1 MNITDFYSQSFS
13 SNTVYRKPTIEEI
26 AQEAAITAAE
36 SVKEECNK
44 DFEEKDPEFASSV
57 ASGITKADIE
67 KWNNKQDAIEN
78 LDEITDAAALVANAL
93 QPDDIDFS
101 YDETHHII
109 TLTVGENQ
117 KTINAADFV
126 KDGMINGVN
135 LNGTNLVLSFNTD
148 AGVDELTVDLSSI
161 IDLSNYYTK
170 DEVDQAIDDI
180 DIPEVH
186 EWALAEQKPTYTANE
201 VGALSADT
209 VIPTVP
215 SNVSEFTN
223 DAGYITSYTETDP
236 VFSASVAA
244 GITSENIS
252 NWNNKLDSFTEE
264 DPVFAASVAA
274 GIQSSDIE
282 NWNSKTDNVGTVT
295 GVKMNNEAL
304 EVNNGVVDLG
314 TVITEHQSLDTYAD
328 GVEYDS
334 GEKKIYLKHGNDR
347 LSNPIDASVFV
358 KDGMVESAVVE
369 NGKLVIS
376 FNGESQKEPISISI
390 SDIFNADNYYT
401 SAQVDNKISEI
412 DIPTVPTNVSELTND
427 AGYLTSFT
435 ETDPTVPAWAKE
447 PNKPTYTAQEVGALP
462 NDTVIPSLDGYA
474 TMEDVVNYCPTIED
488 TRNGNSNGI
497 TGVAPFETLEDGQRI
512 ILHLTYATEPNSTL
526 NLTLSDGTTTGAKDI
541 NYQVPNTVLPQP
553 ISEKYGKYMP
563 NRYVEMTYD
572 KPKNHWVCMTALNA
586 VNKFK
591 TVNNETILGEGNISF
606 TETEPQFN
614 ASAAKDITAED
625 VNAWNNKQNLLTFDE
640 QPMEDSDNPVK
651 SKGIKSY
658 VDAQVAEVINGASVD
673 FDSLGEAQEKYNEL
687 NAKYVALHN
696 VVYSMADG
704 EAATEMNPEYVANTI
719 SSGNRNVVVEKGTL
733 GDVTIPEVTGS
744 TTVTAPMEDGAV
756 VTLTTPNK
764 SFTLTNTSEAQ
775 EPVSVTVNA
784 PYNDNSTS
792 NTTVYLQGEY
802 ENITV
807 ENASIGK
814 ASDREAPVV
823 HNITVNNNV
832 DEDVENPKM
841 KNSTIAA
848 TFTGDDQNPSV
859 VTSNVPALTITNYNA
874 AVDEND
880 SPLTPPSLVIDAE
893 DTTVTLNSKW
903 DEVNAVVSPDTLI
916 VNGSAHINKL
926 TCAQKVLVKVSK
938 ASMID
943 NVIADH
949 TGVNVG
955 YVQIDVD
962 QTNQSQMTTT
972 AECTLVGNIEKTYGW
987 SFSALSSDYPV
998 WILNDKNINITKERV
1013 GVVLLRNRA
1022 CLDVYGN
1029 GNITSQDYGVWT
1041 SGEQCV
1047 ANIYGGN
1054 WVCTTH
1060 ALYAEKGTINVYGGT
1075 FRVTGDDKRYVL
1087 NCLDASYTASPR
1099 KAQINVYGGKFYDFD
1114 PSNSM
1119 SEPNGPVNF
1128 VANGYHVVGP
1138 LTDEIGTYYEV
1149 VAD

>member
-1 MNITDFYSQSFS
+1 MNITDFYSQTFS
-13 SNTVYRKPTIEEI
+13 GNTSYRKPTIEEI
-26 AQEAAITAAE
+26 AQEAANTAAE
-36 SVKEECNK
+36 NVKEECNK
-44 DFEEKDPEFASSV
+44 GFEEKDPEFASSV
-57 ASGITKADIE
+57 ASGITNADIE

-101 YDETHHII
+101 YDEIHHII

-117 KTINAADFV
+117 KTIDAADFV
-126 KDGMINGVN
+126 KDGMVSGVN
-135 LNGTNLVLSFNTD
+135 LDGTNLVLSFNTD
-148 AGVDELTVDLSSI
+148 AGAEDITVDLSSI
-161 IDLSNYYTK
+161 IDLGNYYTK
-170 DEVDQAIDDI
+170 DEVDQAINGI
-180 DIPEVH
+180 DIPNVH
-186 EWALAEQKPTYTANE
+186 EWALAEQKPSYTADE
-201 VGALSADT
+201 VGALPNDVT
-209 VIPTVP
+209 IPTK
-215 SNVSEFTN
+215 VSELIN
-223 DAGYITSYTETDP
+223 DEGYMTSYTETDP
-236 VFSASVAA
+236 VF
-244 GITSENIS
+244 
-252 NWNNKLDSFTEE
+252 
-264 DPVFAASVAA
+264 AASAAA

-282 NWNSKTDNVGTVT
+282 NWNNKLDSFTETDPVFSASAAAGISAEDITNWNNKTDNVGTVT
-295 GVKMNNEAL
+295 GVTMNNEAL
-304 EVNNGVVDLG
+304 EVNNGVVNLG
-314 TVITEHQSLDTYAD
+314 NVITEHQDI
-328 GVEYDS
+328 S
-334 GEKKIYLKHGNDR
+334 GKQDVIND
-347 LSNPIDASVFV
+347 L
-358 KDGMVESAVVE
+358 ESIRSGA
-369 NGKLVIS
+369 
-376 FNGESQKEPISISI
+376 
-390 SDIFNADNYYT
+390 
-401 SAQVDNKISEI
+401 
-412 DIPTVPTNVSELTND
+412 EL
-427 AGYLTSFT
+427 
-435 ETDPTVPAWAKE
+435 
-447 PNKPTYTAQEVGALP
+447 GA
-462 NDTVIPSLDGYA
+462 
-474 TMEDVVNYCPTIED
+474 
-488 TRNGNSNGI
+488 
-497 TGVAPFETLEDGQRI
+497 
-512 ILHLTYATEPNSTL
+512 
-526 NLTLSDGTTTGAKDI
+526 
-541 NYQVPNTVLPQP
+541 
-553 ISEKYGKYMP
+553 
-563 NRYVEMTYD
+563 
-572 KPKNHWVCMTALNA
+572 TALQ
-586 VNKFK
+586 
-591 TVNNETILGEGNISF
+591 SY

-625 VNAWNNKQNLLTFDE
+625 VNAWNNKQDLLTFDE

-719 SSGNRNVVVEKGTL
+719 STGTRNVTVEKGTL

-744 TTVTAPMEDGAV
+744 TTVTAPMAVTPKSGNEDTYSTI
-756 VTLTTPNK
+756 TLTTPNK
-764 SFTLTNTSEAQ
+764 SFTLTNTTPSDEQ
-775 EPVSVTVNA
+775 NPVNVEVDA

-792 NTTVYLQGEY
+792 NTTLYLQGEY

-848 TFTGDDQNPSV
+848 TFTGDAQNPSV
-859 VTSNVPALTITNYNA
+859 VTSNVPTLTITNYNK
-874 AVDEND
+874 AVDGDDN
-880 SPLTPPSLVIDAE
+880 PITPPSLVIDAE

-943 NVIADH
+943 DVIADH

-962 QTNQSQMTTT
+962 QTNQSQMTNT

-998 WILNDKNINITKERV
+998 WILNDKTINITKERF
-1013 GVVLLRNRA
+1013 GVVMLRNRA
-1022 CLDVYGN
+1022 RLDVYGN

-1128 VANGYHVVGP
+1128 VANGYHVVQG
-1138 LTDEIGTYYEV
+1138 TDDIGTYYEV

>member
-1 MNITDFYSQSFS
+1 MNITDFYSQTFS
-13 SNTVYRKPTIEEI
+13 GNTSYRKPTIEEI
-26 AQEAAITAAE
+26 AQEAANTAAE
-36 SVKEECNK
+36 NVKEECNK

-57 ASGITKADIE
+57 ASGITNADIE

-78 LDEITDAAALVANAL
+78 LDEITDAAVLAANAL

-117 KTINAADFV
+117 KTIDAADFV
-126 KDGMINGVN
+126 KDGMISGVN
-135 LNGTNLVLSFNTD
+135 LDGTNLVLSFNTD
-148 AGVDELTVDLSSI
+148 AGADEITVDLSSI
-161 IDLSNYYTK
+161 IDLGNYYTK
-170 DEVDQAIDDI
+170 GEVDRAINGI
-180 DIPEVH
+180 DIPNVP
-186 EWALAEQKPTYTANE
+186 EWALAEQKPTYTADE
-201 VGALSADT
+201 VGALPNDV

-215 SNVSEFTN
+215 TNISAFTN
-223 DAGYITSYTETDP
+223 DAGYLITETEPQFNASVAKDITAENINAWNNKLDSFTETDP
-236 VFSASVAA
+236 VFSASAAA
-244 GITSENIS
+244 GISA
-252 NWNNKLDSFTEE
+252 E
-264 DPVFAASVAA
+264 D
-274 GIQSSDIE
+274 IT

-295 GVKMNNEAL
+295 GVTMNNEAL
-304 EVNNGVVDLG
+304 EVNNGVVNLG
-314 TVITEHQSLDTYAD
+314 NVITEHQDISGKQDVIENLDT
-328 GVEYDS
+328 
-334 GEKKIYLKHGNDR
+334 I
-347 LSNPIDASVFV
+347 I
-358 KDGMVESAVVE
+358 
-369 NGKLVIS
+369 
-376 FNGESQKEPISISI
+376 
-390 SDIFNADNYYT
+390 
-401 SAQVDNKISEI
+401 
-412 DIPTVPTNVSELTND
+412 
-427 AGYLTSFT
+427 AGAAL
-435 ETDPTVPAWAKE
+435 
-447 PNKPTYTAQEVGALP
+447 GA
-462 NDTVIPSLDGYA
+462 
-474 TMEDVVNYCPTIED
+474 
-488 TRNGNSNGI
+488 
-497 TGVAPFETLEDGQRI
+497 
-512 ILHLTYATEPNSTL
+512 
-526 NLTLSDGTTTGAKDI
+526 
-541 NYQVPNTVLPQP
+541 
-553 ISEKYGKYMP
+553 
-563 NRYVEMTYD
+563 
-572 KPKNHWVCMTALNA
+572 TALQ
-586 VNKFK
+586 
-591 TVNNETILGEGNISF
+591 SY

-614 ASAAKDITAED
+614 ASVASEISSEDINT
-625 VNAWNNKQNLLTFDE
+625 WNGKQDALTFDN

-802 ENITV
+802 ENIIV

-859 VTSNVPALTITNYNA
+859 VTSNVPALTITNYNK

-880 SPLTPPSLVIDAE
+880 NPLTPPSLVIDAE

-943 NVIADH
+943 DVIADH

-955 YVQIDVD
+955 YVQIEVN
-962 QTNQSQMTTT
+962 QSNQSQMTNT

-998 WILNDKNINITKERV
+998 WILNDKSINITKERF
-1013 GVVLLRNRA
+1013 GVVMLRNRA
-1022 CLDVYGN
+1022 RLDVYGN

-1054 WVCTTH
+1054 WVCSTH

-1138 LTDEIGTYYEV
+1138 LTDDGGSYYEV

>member
-26 AQEAAITAAE
+26 AQEAAVTAAE
-36 SVKEECNK
+36 SVKEECK
-44 DFEEKDPEFASSV
+44 KEFEEKDPEFASSV
-57 ASGITKADIE
+57 ASGITNADIE

-78 LDEITDAAALVANAL
+78 LDEITDAAALAANAL

-101 YDETHHII
+101 YDETNHVI

-126 KDGMINGVN
+126 KDGMISGVT
-135 LNGTNLVLSFNTD
+135 LDGTNLVLSFNTD
-148 AGVDELTVDLSSI
+148 AGAENITVDLSSI

-170 DEVDQAIDDI
+170 DEVDQAINDI
-180 DIPEVH
+180 DIPNVP
-186 EWALAEQKPTYTANE
+186 EWALDPEKPSYTAEE
-201 VGALSADT
+201 VGALPNNV

-215 SNVSEFTN
+215 TDVSAF
-223 DAGYITSYTETDP
+223 
-236 VFSASVAA
+236 
-244 GITSENIS
+244 
-252 NWNNKLDSFTEE
+252 
-264 DPVFAASVAA
+264 
-274 GIQSSDIE
+274 
-282 NWNSKTDNVGTVT
+282 
-295 GVKMNNEAL
+295 
-304 EVNNGVVDLG
+304 
-314 TVITEHQSLDTYAD
+314 
-328 GVEYDS
+328 
-334 GEKKIYLKHGNDR
+334 
-347 LSNPIDASVFV
+347 
-358 KDGMVESAVVE
+358 
-369 NGKLVIS
+369 
-376 FNGESQKEPISISI
+376 
-390 SDIFNADNYYT
+390 
-401 SAQVDNKISEI
+401 
-412 DIPTVPTNVSELTND
+412 TND
-427 AGYLTSFT
+427 AGYLT
-435 ETDPTVPAWAKE
+435 V
-447 PNKPTYTAQEVGALP
+447 
-462 NDTVIPSLDGYA
+462 
-474 TMEDVVNYCPTIED
+474 
-488 TRNGNSNGI
+488 
-497 TGVAPFETLEDGQRI
+497 
-512 ILHLTYATEPNSTL
+512 
-526 NLTLSDGTTTGAKDI
+526 
-541 NYQVPNTVLPQP
+541 
-553 ISEKYGKYMP
+553 
-563 NRYVEMTYD
+563 
-572 KPKNHWVCMTALNA
+572 
-586 VNKFK
+586 
-591 TVNNETILGEGNISF
+591 
-606 TETEPQFN
+606 ETEPQFN
-614 ASAAKDITAED
+614 ASAAKDITAENINTWNNKLDSFTELDPVFTASVAAGISAEDITNWNSKTDNVGTVTGVTMNNEALEVNDGVVNLGNVITEHQDISGKQDVIDDLASIRSGAALGATALQTETEPQFNASAAKNITAED
-625 VNAWNNKQNLLTFDE
+625 VNAWNDKQNLLTFDE

-719 SSGNRNVVVEKGTL
+719 ASGNRNAVVEKGTL

-784 PYNDNSTS
+784 PYNDNSSS

-848 TFTGDDQNPSV
+848 TFTGDEQNPSV
-859 VTSNVPALTITNYNA
+859 VTSNVPALTITNYNK

-880 SPLTPPSLVIDAE
+880 NPLTPPSLVIDAE

-943 NVIADH
+943 DVIADH

-955 YVQIDVD
+955 YVQIEVD
-962 QTNQSQMTTT
+962 QSNQSQMTNT

-998 WILNDKNINITKERV
+998 WILNGNNITIQKERV
-1013 GVVLLRNRA
+1013 GVVMLRNRA
-1022 CLDVYGN
+1022 RLDVYGE
-1029 GNITSQDYGVWT
+1029 GTITSQDYGIWT
-1041 SGEQCV
+1041 SGEECV
-1047 ANIYGGN
+1047 ANVYGGN
-1054 WVCTTH
+1054 WVCVAH

-1087 NCLDASYTASPR
+1087 NCLDASYTSNPR
-1099 KAQINVYGGKFYDFD
+1099 KAHINVYGGKFYDFD

-1128 VANGYHVVGP
+1128 VANGYHVVQG
-1138 LTDEIGTYYEV
+1138 TDEIGTYYEV

>member
-1 MNITDFYSQSFS
+1 MNITDFYSQTFS
-13 SNTVYRKPTIEEI
+13 GNTSYRKPTIEEI
-26 AQEAAITAAE
+26 AQEAANTAAE
-36 SVKEECNK
+36 NVKEECNK
-44 DFEEKDPEFASSV
+44 GFEEKDPEFASSV
-57 ASGITKADIE
+57 ASGITNADIE

-78 LDEITDAAALVANAL
+78 LDEITDAAALAANAL
-93 QPDDIDFS
+93 QPEDIDFS
-101 YDETHHII
+101 YDESNHII

-117 KTINAADFV
+117 KTIDAADFV
-126 KDGMINGVN
+126 KDGMISGVN
-135 LNGTNLVLSFNTD
+135 LDGTNLVLSFNTD
-148 AGVDELTVDLSSI
+148 AGAEDITVDLSSI
-161 IDLSNYYTK
+161 IDLGNYYTK
-170 DEVDQAIDDI
+170 DEVDQAINGI
-180 DIPEVH
+180 DIPNVP
-186 EWALAEQKPTYTANE
+186 EWALADHKPSYTADE
-201 VGALSADT
+201 VGALPNDV

-215 SNVSEFTN
+215 TNISAFTN
-223 DAGYITSYTETDP
+223 DAGYLTTETEPQFNESAAKDITAENINAWNNKLDSFTETDP
-236 VFSASVAA
+236 VFSASAAA
-244 GITSENIS
+244 GISA
-252 NWNNKLDSFTEE
+252 E
-264 DPVFAASVAA
+264 D
-274 GIQSSDIE
+274 IT

-295 GVKMNNEAL
+295 GVTMNNEAL
-304 EVNNGVVDLG
+304 EVNNGVVNLG
-314 TVITEHQSLDTYAD
+314 NVITEHQDISGKQDVIENLDT
-328 GVEYDS
+328 
-334 GEKKIYLKHGNDR
+334 I
-347 LSNPIDASVFV
+347 I
-358 KDGMVESAVVE
+358 
-369 NGKLVIS
+369 
-376 FNGESQKEPISISI
+376 
-390 SDIFNADNYYT
+390 
-401 SAQVDNKISEI
+401 
-412 DIPTVPTNVSELTND
+412 
-427 AGYLTSFT
+427 AGAAL
-435 ETDPTVPAWAKE
+435 
-447 PNKPTYTAQEVGALP
+447 GA
-462 NDTVIPSLDGYA
+462 
-474 TMEDVVNYCPTIED
+474 
-488 TRNGNSNGI
+488 
-497 TGVAPFETLEDGQRI
+497 
-512 ILHLTYATEPNSTL
+512 
-526 NLTLSDGTTTGAKDI
+526 
-541 NYQVPNTVLPQP
+541 
-553 ISEKYGKYMP
+553 
-563 NRYVEMTYD
+563 
-572 KPKNHWVCMTALNA
+572 TALQ
-586 VNKFK
+586 
-591 TVNNETILGEGNISF
+591 SY

-614 ASAAKDITAED
+614 ASTAKDITAED

-719 SSGNRNVVVEKGTL
+719 AGGNRNVVVEKGTL
-733 GDVTIPEVTGS
+733 GDVTIPAVTGS

-792 NTTVYLQGEY
+792 NTTLYLQGEY

-848 TFTGDDQNPSV
+848 TFTGDAQNPSV
-859 VTSNVPALTITNYNA
+859 VTSNVPALTITNYNK
-874 AVDEND
+874 AVDENED
-880 SPLTPPSLVIDAE
+880 PLTPPSLVIDAE

-943 NVIADH
+943 DVIADH

-962 QTNQSQMTTT
+962 QTNQSQMTNT

-998 WILNDKNINITKERV
+998 WILNDKNINITKERF
-1013 GVVLLRNRA
+1013 GVVMLRNRA
-1022 CLDVYGN
+1022 RLDVYGN

-1128 VANGYHVVGP
+1128 VANGYHVVQG
-1138 LTDEIGTYYEV
+1138 TDDIGTYYEV

>member
-1 MNITDFYSQSFS
+1 MNITDFYSQTFS
-13 SNTVYRKPTIEEI
+13 GNTSYRKPTIEEI
-26 AQEAAITAAE
+26 AQEAANTAAE
-36 SVKEECNK
+36 NVKEECNK
-44 DFEEKDPEFASSV
+44 DFEEKDPEFASSA
-57 ASGITKADIE
+57 ASGITNADIE

-78 LDEITDAAALVANAL
+78 LDEITDAAANAL

-117 KTINAADFV
+117 KTIDAADFV
-126 KDGMINGVN
+126 KDGMISGVN
-135 LNGTNLVLSFNTD
+135 LDGTNLVLSFNTD
-148 AGVDELTVDLSSI
+148 AGADEITVDLSSI
-161 IDLSNYYTK
+161 IDLGNYYTK
-170 DEVDQAIDDI
+170 DEVDQAINDI
-180 DIPEVH
+180 DIPNVP

-215 SNVSEFTN
+215 TNISAFTN
-223 DAGYITSYTETDP
+223 DAGYLTTETEPQFNASVAKDITAENINAWNNKLDSFTETDP
-236 VFSASVAA
+236 VFSASAAA
-244 GITSENIS
+244 GISA
-252 NWNNKLDSFTEE
+252 E
-264 DPVFAASVAA
+264 D
-274 GIQSSDIE
+274 IT

-295 GVKMNNEAL
+295 GVTMNNEAL
-304 EVNNGVVDLG
+304 EVNNGVVNLG
-314 TVITEHQSLDTYAD
+314 NVITEHQDISGKQDVIENLDT
-328 GVEYDS
+328 
-334 GEKKIYLKHGNDR
+334 I
-347 LSNPIDASVFV
+347 I
-358 KDGMVESAVVE
+358 
-369 NGKLVIS
+369 
-376 FNGESQKEPISISI
+376 
-390 SDIFNADNYYT
+390 
-401 SAQVDNKISEI
+401 
-412 DIPTVPTNVSELTND
+412 
-427 AGYLTSFT
+427 AGAAL
-435 ETDPTVPAWAKE
+435 
-447 PNKPTYTAQEVGALP
+447 GA
-462 NDTVIPSLDGYA
+462 
-474 TMEDVVNYCPTIED
+474 
-488 TRNGNSNGI
+488 
-497 TGVAPFETLEDGQRI
+497 
-512 ILHLTYATEPNSTL
+512 
-526 NLTLSDGTTTGAKDI
+526 
-541 NYQVPNTVLPQP
+541 
-553 ISEKYGKYMP
+553 
-563 NRYVEMTYD
+563 
-572 KPKNHWVCMTALNA
+572 TALQ
-586 VNKFK
+586 
-591 TVNNETILGEGNISF
+591 SY

-625 VNAWNNKQNLLTFDE
+625 VNAWNGKQDALTFDN

-658 VDAQVAEVINGASVD
+658 VDAQVAEVVKGASVD
-673 FDSLGEAQEKYNEL
+673 FDSLGEAQAKYNEL

-744 TTVTAPMEDGAV
+744 TTVTAPMAV
-756 VTLTTPNK
+756 TPKSGDKDTYSTITLTTPNK
-764 SFTLTNTSEAQ
+764 SFTLTNTTPSDEQ
-775 EPVSVTVNA
+775 NPVNVEVDA

-802 ENITV
+802 ENIIV

-859 VTSNVPALTITNYNA
+859 VTSNVPALTITNYNK
-874 AVDEND
+874 AVDGDDN
-880 SPLTPPSLVIDAE
+880 PITPPSLVIDAE

-943 NVIADH
+943 DVIADH

-955 YVQIDVD
+955 YVQIEVN
-962 QTNQSQMTTT
+962 QSNQSQMTNT

-998 WILNDKNINITKERV
+998 WILNDKSINITKERF
-1013 GVVLLRNRA
+1013 GVVMLRNRA
-1022 CLDVYGN
+1022 RLDVYGN

-1119 SEPNGPVNF
+1119 SEPNGPVSF

>member
-1 MNITDFYSQSFS
+1 MNITDFYSQTFS
-13 SNTVYRKPTIEEI
+13 GNTSYRKPTIEEI
-26 AQEAAITAAE
+26 AQEAANTAAE
-36 SVKEECNK
+36 NVKEECSK

-57 ASGITKADIE
+57 ASSISEADIE

-93 QPDDIDFS
+93 QPEDIDFS
-101 YDETHHII
+101 YDETNHLI

-117 KTINAADFV
+117 KTISAADFV
-126 KDGMINGVN
+126 KDGMVSSVK
-135 LNGTNLVLSFNTD
+135 LDGTNLVLSFNTD
-148 AGVDELTVDLSSI
+148 AGVDDITVDLSSL

-170 DEVDQAIDDI
+170 GEVDQAINDI
-180 DIPEVH
+180 AIPEVH
-186 EWALAEQKPTYTANE
+186 EWALAEQKPSYTADE
-201 VGALSADT
+201 VGALPNDVT
-209 VIPTVP
+209 IPT
-215 SNVSEFTN
+215 NVSDLIN
-223 DAGYITSYTETDP
+223 DEGYLTTETEPQFNASAAKDITTENINTWNNKLDSFTETDP
-236 VFSASVAA
+236 VFSASAAA
-244 GITSENIS
+244 GISA
-252 NWNNKLDSFTEE
+252 E
-264 DPVFAASVAA
+264 D
-274 GIQSSDIE
+274 IT

-295 GVKMNNEAL
+295 GVKMNNETL

-314 TVITEHQSLDTYAD
+314 TVITEHQSLNTYAD

-334 GEKKIYLKHGNDR
+334 VEKKIYLKHGNDR
-347 LSNPIDASVFV
+347 LSNPIDASAFV
-358 KDGMVESAVVE
+358 KDGMVESAIVKDG
-369 NGKLVIS
+369 NLVIS

-390 SDIFNADNYYT
+390 SEIFNADNYYT
-401 SAQVDNKISEI
+401 KDEI
-412 DIPTVPTNVSELTND
+412 NN
-427 AGYLTSFT
+427 AGYLTSYT
-435 ETDPTVPAWAKE
+435 ETDPTVPAWAKQ
-447 PNKPTYTAQEVGALP
+447 PTKPSYTAQEVGALP
-462 NDTVIPSLDGYA
+462 DDTVIPSLDGYA

-488 TRNGNSNGI
+488 TRNGNSSDI

-541 NYQVPNTVLPQP
+541 KYQVPNTVLPQP

-614 ASAAKDITAED
+614 ASAAKDITAEN

-658 VDAQVAEVINGASVD
+658 VDAQVAEVVKGASVD

-696 VVYSMADG
+696 VVYGMADG
-704 EAATEMNPEYVANTI
+704 AAATEMNPEYVANTI
-719 SSGNRNVVVEKGTL
+719 AGGTRNVTVEKGEL

-744 TTVTAPMEDGAV
+744 TTVTAPMTVTPKSGDEDTYSTI
-756 VTLTTPNK
+756 TLTTPNK
-764 SFTLTNTSEAQ
+764 SFTLTNTTPSDEQ
-775 EPVSVTVNA
+775 NPVNVEVDA

-802 ENITV
+802 ENIIV

-832 DEDVENPKM
+832 DEEVENPKM

-880 SPLTPPSLVIDAE
+880 NPLTPPSLVIDAE

-943 NVIADH
+943 EVIADH

-955 YVQIDVD
+955 YVQIEVD
-962 QTNQSQMTTT
+962 QSNQSQMTNT

-1013 GVVLLRNRA
+1013 GVVMLRNRA
-1022 CLDVYGN
+1022 RLDVYGN

-1075 FRVTGDDKRYVL
+1075 FRVTDEDKRYVL
-1087 NCLDASYTASPR
+1087 NCLDASYNASPR
-1099 KAQINVYGGKFYDFD
+1099 KAQINVYGGKFYDFN
-1114 PSNSM
+1114 PSQSM
-1119 SEPNGPVNF
+1119 SETGGPVSF
-1128 VANGYHVVGP
+1128 VPQGYHVVGP
-1138 LTDEIGTYYEV
+1138 LTDNDGTYYEV